1 MEKRLRELEVGFASQ
16 TAEIDTMLANIL
28 ARLSRIEA
36 GIVGLIGMA
45 LVSCLSAIWYLLVHN
60 IHVTIVSNALG

>member
-60 IHVTIVSNALG
+60 IHVTIVSNAVG